1 MKQTHPLWTINWLI
15 IFVTLILLSFGS
27 SILFGF
33 AQNNGQ
39 SLGWNQIVFS
49 AIGLTLMFTMTFVD
63 YRSVR
68 SVAWWLYLL
77 SIILLALVIIW
88 GDKSYGAQR
97 WIDFSFIKFQPS
109 ELVKIFYLVLLA
121 RFLSERENFSLK
133 HFIYLIFILSMPVA
147 MIVAQPDIGTAM
159 VYVAIFFIL
168 LIYSKIPTSYWLVLL
183 LALAV
188 AMPIAYTKLKPY
200 QKERITSFL
209 NIDASVSYNVNQSKI
224 AIGSGGLFG
233 RGIGQ
238 GTQSQLQFLPVAYS
252 DFIFAGIAEATGF
265 IGSIF
270 LIITIVA
277 LILLCLKT
285 ALLADDKFGELFCLG
300 MATLFSFQMFVNIG
314 GNLGLLPV
322 TGIPLP
328 LVSFGGTGIISYL
341 LGLGVVQS
349 IYLRK
354 KSLSFQ

>member
-1 MKQTHPLWTINWLI
+1 MKQTHPLWTINWLTV
-15 IFVTLILLSFGS
+15 FVALILLTFGA

-33 AQNNGQ
+33 AESHGQN
-39 SLGWNQIVFS
+39 LGWNQIIFS
-49 AIGLTLMFTMTFVD
+49 VIGLFAMFTMTFVD

-68 SVAWWLYLL
+68 SLAWWLYLL
-77 SIILLALVIIW
+77 SIILLVSVIIW
-88 GDKSYGAQR
+88 GDKSFGAQR
-97 WIDFSFIKFQPS
+97 WIDFGFIKFQPS

-121 RFLSERENFSLK
+121 RFLSEREFFSPK
-133 HFIYLIFILSMPVA
+133 HFIYLVCILSVPVI
-147 MIVAQPDIGTAM
+147 MIVSQPDLGTAM
-159 VYVAIFFIL
+159 VYVAIFFVL
-168 LIYSKIPTSYWLVLL
+168 LLYSKIPKSYWIILLV
-183 LALAV
+183 ALAV
-188 AMPIAYTKLKPY
+188 AMPVAFTRLKPY

-209 NIDASVSYNVNQSKI
+209 GTDSSASYNVNQSKI
-224 AIGSGGLFG
+224 AIGSGGLLG

-252 DFIFAGIAEATGF
+252 DFIFAGISEATGF
-265 IGSIF
+265 VGSVF
-270 LIITIVA
+270 LILALIA

-300 MATLFSFQMFVNIG
+300 MATLFGFQMFVNIG

-328 LVSFGGTGIISYL
+328 LVSFGGTGIVSYL
-341 LGLGVVQS
+341 FGLGIVQS

-354 KSLSFQ
+354 KS